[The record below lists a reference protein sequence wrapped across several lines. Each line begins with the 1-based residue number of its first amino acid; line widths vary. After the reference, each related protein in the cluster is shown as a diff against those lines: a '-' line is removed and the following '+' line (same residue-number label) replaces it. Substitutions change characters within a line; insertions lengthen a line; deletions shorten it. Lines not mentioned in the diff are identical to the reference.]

1 MLVMTETGFID
12 VVREPQFEDL
22 VLIYST
28 DLAGIEGLGNYS
40 RGRIRYDEKNCKYPF
55 CVHMYDND
63 FRGAFD
69 GRFKSSDIEVL
80 PNNVSG
86 DPLAFECRGWW
97 HEDTDDEIKDGS
109 GMISAIVLPEDVE
122 SFQIDEGHNFD
133 QFRAFPLFWLPTD
146 LENEMRENVRW
157 G

>member
-1 MLVMTETGFID
+1 MLVITETGFID

-28 DLAGIEGLGNYS
+28 DLAGIMSLGNYS
-40 RGRIRYDEKNCKYPF
+40 RGKIRYDETNFKYPF
-55 CVHMYDND
+55 CVHMYECD

-69 GRFKSSDIEVL
+69 GRFKSGDIEL
-80 PNNVSG
+80 LEKDVSG
-86 DPLAFECRGWW
+86 EPLAFECKGWW
-97 HEDTDDEIKDGS
+97 HEETDDEFRDGS
-109 GMISAIVLPEDVE
+109 GMIEAVVLPEDVE

-133 QFRAFPLFWLPTD
+133 EFRAFPVFWLRTD
-146 LENEMRENVRW
+146 LEERMRANERW